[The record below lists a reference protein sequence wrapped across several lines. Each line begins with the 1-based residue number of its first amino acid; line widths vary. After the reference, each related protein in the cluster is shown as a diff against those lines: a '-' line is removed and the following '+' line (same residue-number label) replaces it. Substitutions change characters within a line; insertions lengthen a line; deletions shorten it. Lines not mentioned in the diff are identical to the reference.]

1 MHKTYETKRS
11 EVFSHTHLVRVK
23 VSAQPVRGDVL
34 QKALDDLDLWG
45 EEFSRVI
52 AKILQANGLIFHAE
66 CYYSINDI
74 EKPLQKWLGRENA
87 QQICEVIKIGIQVQ
101 YFSFES
107 TYEPAE

>member
-1 MHKTYETKRS
+1 MRLKDAKCFRTHI
-11 EVFSHTHLVRVK
+11 HLVRVK

-45 EEFSRVI
+45 EEFRRVI